1 MTPLVAALP
10 STQKNAAKGT
20 DNGKKNDI
28 LSTSNRT
35 PKSKKDQTLITT
47 ALQTLEKDM
56 AILDNLASL
65 QPQLSG
71 TEVGLLLGA
80 VVASGI
86 GPIAFPGTSVT
97 EVLAPAAAAF
107 TASITI
113 GSEYIG
119 RVAVADG
126 KEIAA
131 NTIQCAA
138 EAEAFLANAERVK
151 AITPLCVGVG
161 ATCASLT
168 LLTPSI
174 IDALNVGNSV
184 IMITELYLFFP
195 LVSVLSAAVAN
206 LALEETKGF
215 SNRAINVGVRR
226 FSKSGMVGR
235 TWLSSA
241 EQVKNNSKSKTARW
255 YSFAGSVLPAPI
267 IGSIVGGP
275 VLSAKCIV
283 VAALAAAQS
292 AYYLAQAE
300 SVVARATDAVA
311 LKARSAAVCD
321 TYANQGARN
330 SAILP
335 FTSALSAFCA
345 AATAATVELPFL
357 DTISTLYGT
366 IGEVALVSAFPVLSS
381 AFAAAAAVS
390 KARCEVDAEAAAQA
404 ASTLALEYDGM
415 DGGEDDPILR
425 PFQAVRELFKLAV
438 SSGWRSIREGV
449 IHPFGNVWRVGRR
462 SILGLWSRGRG
473 GNGGSRWIDG
483 GEGLAT

>member
-1 MTPLVAALP
+1 M
-10 STQKNAAKGT
+10 
-20 DNGKKNDI
+20 
-28 LSTSNRT
+28 
-35 PKSKKDQTLITT
+35 
-47 ALQTLEKDM
+47 
-56 AILDNLASL
+56 
-65 QPQLSG
+65 
-71 TEVGLLLGA
+71 
-80 VVASGI
+80 
-86 GPIAFPGTSVT
+86 
-97 EVLAPAAAAF
+97 
-107 TASITI
+107 
-113 GSEYIG
+113 
-119 RVAVADG
+119 
-126 KEIAA
+126 
-131 NTIQCAA
+131 
-138 EAEAFLANAERVK
+138 
-151 AITPLCVGVG
+151 
-161 ATCASLT
+161 
-168 LLTPSI
+168 
-174 IDALNVGNSV
+174 
-184 IMITELYLFFP
+184 
-195 LVSVLSAAVAN
+195 
-206 LALEETKGF
+206 
-215 SNRAINVGVRR
+215 
-226 FSKSGMVGR
+226 
-235 TWLSSA
+235 
-241 EQVKNNSKSKTARW
+241 KNNSKSKTARW

-366 IGEVALVSAFPVLSS
+366 IGEVALVSAFPILSS